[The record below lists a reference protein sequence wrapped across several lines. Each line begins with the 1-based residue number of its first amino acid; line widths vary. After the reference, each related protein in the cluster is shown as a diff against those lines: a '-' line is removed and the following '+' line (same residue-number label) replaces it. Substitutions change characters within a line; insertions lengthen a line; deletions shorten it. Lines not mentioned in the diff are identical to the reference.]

1 MGIFK
6 VKKGIWESRVKKMP
20 MRKVWDHTIDL
31 KEIFKSKKE
40 KIYPLLKN
48 KREKIQK
55 FVND

>member
-1 MGIFK
+1 
-6 VKKGIWESRVKKMP
+6 MP

-31 KEIFKSKKE
+31 KKIFKSKKE
-40 KIYPLLKN
+40 KIYLLLKN